1 MARKVMLEGYDEHVK
16 VAFVSVN
23 ESIPDKDEVS
33 DSEDVESDSDSS
45 SHEWRETRGQ

>member
-1 MARKVMLEGYDEHVK
+1 MAIKVMLEGYDEYVK

-45 SHEWRETRGQ
+45 SQWRKRRLK